1 MEIIYVLIFISIII
15 ASGFLVAFVW
25 NVNSGQY
32 DDDVTPAIRMLFDNE
47 APSKKNSESKQK
59 STNK

>member
-1 MEIIYVLIFISIII
+1 MEIIYILIFISIVI

-47 APSKKNSESKQK
+47 APSKKNSESNQK

>member
-1 MEIIYVLIFISIII
+1 MEIIYILIFISIII

-32 DDDVTPAIRMLFDNE
+32 DDDVTPAIRMLFDSE
-47 APSKKNSESKQK
+47 TETKKNSENNK
-59 STNK
+59 SNNK